1 MFLLF
6 SQNTWCLFQPF
17 LLIAEAQTVPV
28 KVNISEWFTVV
39 NGKHTKESFPSS
51 HVLITHST
59 VFFLSCS
66 VQNVQQAR
74 LSIDDNLLSVRIL
87 QETEANCGR
96 LRQGAAPSHR
106 LSAFGGGEITQNF
119 SMPAQHTQWK
129 APNSPLS
136 LKSPPA
142 VTRTLPKLLPAQL
155 PAGTHP
161 GRNAAPAAAPGSPRW
176 WGRTRPRSGSGW
188 AGWSTR
194 SSRRRQLPPPPACTQ
209 SSPSQRPSAERG
221 AACPGR
227 PQPRHPGWPLPHRE
241 RGTPFCKASGFRS
254 RRAVIT
260 QCRKC
265 VSYARARDRGSCQLT
280 GGGWGWGGG
289 RRRPTTRERR
299 ARREA
304 LFKISKTLFYFHSLP
319 LTEKIGESNVC
330 FTKIMHLPEKKTLNW
345 E

>member
-106 LSAFGGGEITQNF
+106 LSAFGGGNNAELFYSRT
-119 SMPAQHTQWK
+119 AHTV
-129 APNSPLS
+129 
-136 LKSPPA
+136 KSPKLTTISEIPA
-142 VTRTLPKLLPAQL
+142 SRYPNPPQTSSRT
-155 PAGTHP
+155 TP
-161 GRNAAPAAAPGSPRW
+161 GRDTS
-176 WGRTRPRSGSGW
+176 RP
-188 AGWSTR
+188 
-194 SSRRRQLPPPPACTQ
+194 
-209 SSPSQRPSAERG
+209 
-221 AACPGR
+221 
-227 PQPRHPGWPLPHRE
+227 
-241 RGTPFCKASGFRS
+241 
-254 RRAVIT
+254 
-260 QCRKC
+260 
-265 VSYARARDRGSCQLT
+265 
-280 GGGWGWGGG
+280 
-289 RRRPTTRERR
+289 
-299 ARREA
+299 
-304 LFKISKTLFYFHSLP
+304 
-319 LTEKIGESNVC
+319 
-330 FTKIMHLPEKKTLNW
+330 
-345 E
+345 